1 MQRNGKL
8 GSDCVE
14 RVELLM
20 KKSGVLE
27 KCLNE
32 QELKDHKVEGG
43 ARPIWKAN
51 RLGQHLRWWMPH
63 VIPKIEMS
71 DWQATLAAYLLA
83 RICSVLFDNREK
95 GMLVKLAT
103 LSTQVRAGIQGTI
116 SDEVIREKRPMFRS
130 QTISRSHKLCE
141 VDLLLVQCLI
151 CLAVWRLEKTVAE
164 IRCKGRAKTRLKV
177 T

>member
-20 KKSGVLE
+20 KKSGVQE

-51 RLGQHLRWWMPH
+51 RLGQHLR
-63 VIPKIEMS
+63 I
-71 DWQATLAAYLLA
+71 
-83 RICSVLFDNREK
+83 
-95 GMLVKLAT
+95 
-103 LSTQVRAGIQGTI
+103 
-116 SDEVIREKRPMFRS
+116 
-130 QTISRSHKLCE
+130 
-141 VDLLLVQCLI
+141 VDPACDP
-151 CLAVWRLEKTVAE
+151 EN
-164 IRCKGRAKTRLKV
+164 
-177 T
+177 